1 MKCAT
6 NSVQYRKRS
15 GIIQDKAKVKSRA
28 NQQRAVPHLIFNPL
42 HLRRNNWILVGPPM
56 DDNGSTQK
64 IPFYVEINPLK
75 KTKSIRHQQYYL
87 LPNPSRHNVTDYF
100 QNALAIFVTSSFFF
114 HSKINS
120 DHSVLIKKS
129 RAEQIKKITLA
140 VQQ

>member
-6 NSVQYRKRS
+6 NSVHRKRS

-75 KTKSIRHQQYYL
+75 KQSRSDISSITYSPTHHVSQCYRLFPKCAGHICYKQ
-87 LPNPSRHNVTDYF
+87 
-100 QNALAIFVTSSFFF
+100 FFF